1 MIELLVPS
9 HIAGIWEWLLYT
21 LLISIIVYFLRR
33 YELGRVR
40 LNERLKLEMF
50 RNESRDKLDKLK
62 SHFFA
67 DISHEL
73 RTPLTLILGQIESVL
88 ETATSDD
95 RAKLTIAQ
103 KHGTRL
109 LLLTDQLLELS
120 MLDAHN
126 IQLRTSEHNIVS
138 FIKSLVLSF
147 EPIATSRDI
156 TLEFNSSDDQIYT
169 SFDPDRLEQA
179 ICNLIS
185 NAFKFTG
192 SPGVITVDVMKEDE
206 EFIQIRVGDN
216 GPGIDAGDLSL
227 IFSRFYRGEGA
238 VKRKNQGAGIGLAI
252 TKELVELHKGTIT
265 AENKLPSGAVFTLR
279 LPLIHSIKDE
289 TSITSRAGAG
299 LAASMLPLDDSMDII
314 NGKVMETDTVILVI
328 EDNEDVRAFI
338 RQQLQ
343 DEYFIKETSDGIQG
357 ISVAQECIPDLIIT
371 DLMMPGADGF
381 EVCQKLRSDLRTSH
395 IPIIMLTARSGIT
408 DKLEGFE
415 KGIDEFLTKPF
426 NSQELRARIKN
437 LLVQRTLLRS
447 RFSTSTVFKPSEITT
462 VPIDQVFL
470 KKVLS
475 LIETN
480 LADHTYNI
488 DLMAKEMNMSLSQ
501 LNRKLHALVG
511 QPAGHILRSM
521 RLQRA
526 ADLLKQKAETVA
538 GICYAV
544 GFNDHAYFSRAFK
557 KQFGCTPSEYMK

>member
-40 LNERLKLEMF
+40 LNERLKLEMI

-408 DKLEGFE
+408 DKVEGFE

-488 DLMAKEMNMSLSQ
+488 DFMAKEMNMSLSQ

>member
-40 LNERLKLEMF
+40 LNERLKLEMI

-343 DEYFIKETSDGIQG
+343 DEYLIKETSDGIQG

-511 QPAGHILRSM
+511 QPTGHILRSM

>member
-252 TKELVELHKGTIT
+252 TKELVELHKGTIN

-408 DKLEGFE
+408 DKVEGFE

-462 VPIDQVFL
+462 VSIDQVFL

-488 DLMAKEMNMSLSQ
+488 DFMAKEMNMSLSQ

>member
-9 HIAGIWEWLLYT
+9 DIAGIWEWLLYT
-21 LLISIIVYFLRR
+21 LLLSIIVYFLRR

>member
-40 LNERLKLEMF
+40 LNERLKLEMI

-488 DLMAKEMNMSLSQ
+488 DFMAKEMNMSLSQ